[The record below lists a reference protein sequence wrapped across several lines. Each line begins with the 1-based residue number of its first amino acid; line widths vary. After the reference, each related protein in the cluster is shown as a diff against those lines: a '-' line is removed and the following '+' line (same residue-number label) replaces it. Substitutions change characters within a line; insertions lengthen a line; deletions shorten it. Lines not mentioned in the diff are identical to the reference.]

1 MVIRKSDR
9 VSKVLER
16 DESLVEVFAS
26 LSPAFEKLRNPGMRK
41 VMARLVT
48 VEQAARMA
56 HVDADELVRRL
67 NGGAPA
73 GDDDGDGAQASATP
87 RHADDDRTATAPAAL
102 RAITWDR
109 IVTVDVREDLRAG
122 REPFSRIMAAR
133 RTVPPGGA
141 LCVRAIF
148 EPVPLYTV
156 MAAHGF
162 AHHTEKLAADDWQVW
177 FYPGESAAPG
187 ATAAPIEDAAADL
200 EGDDVVVLDVR
211 GLEPPEPMVRTLEA
225 LETLPQGATLV
236 QINVR
241 VPQFLLPRL
250 EERGFTYEIREQA
263 PELVRVFIRR
273 AAADS

>member
-1 MVIRKSDR
+1 MVIRKSDL

-109 IVTVDVREDLRAG
+109 IVSVDVREDLRAG

-133 RTVPPGGA
+133 RTVPAPRGVSLHHRA
-141 LCVRAIF
+141 LHR
-148 EPVPLYTV
+148 L
-156 MAAHGF
+156 
-162 AHHTEKLAADDWQVW
+162 L
-177 FYPGESAAPG
+177 
-187 ATAAPIEDAAADL
+187 
-200 EGDDVVVLDVR
+200 GDVEV
-211 GLEPPEPMVRTLEA
+211 A
-225 LETLPQGATLV
+225 
-236 QINVR
+236 
-241 VPQFLLPRL
+241 
-250 EERGFTYEIREQA
+250 
-263 PELVRVFIRR
+263 
-273 AAADS
+273 